1 MKHKERPT
9 WDEYFMQMAQ
19 VVSGRSTCLRRQ
31 VGAVIVKDKQI
42 LSTGYNGSP
51 TGLTHCAQ
59 TGCLRQKL
67 GIPSGERTEI
77 CRAVHAEQ
85 NALVQAA
92 KHGVSIDG
100 ADIYTTVQPCVLC
113 TKLIINS
120 GIKRVIY
127 ATPYPDKLALEIATE
142 AELELIQLIPNE
154 VTEG

>member
-1 MKHKERPT
+1 MNKERPT

-19 VVSGRSTCLRRQ
+19 VVAGRSTCLRRQ

-51 TGLTHCAQ
+51 SGLTHCVQ

-92 KHGVSIDG
+92 KHGVSISG
-100 ADIYTTVQPCVLC
+100 SDIYTTVQPCVLC
-113 TKLIINS
+113 TKLIINA
-120 GIKRVIY
+120 GIKRVFY
-127 ATPYPDKLALEIATE
+127 AIPYPDKLALEMAAE
-142 AELELIQLIPNE
+142 ANFELVHLIPND

>member
-1 MKHKERPT
+1 
-9 WDEYFMQMAQ
+9 MQMAQ
-19 VVSGRSTCLRRQ
+19 VVAGRSTCLRRQ

-51 TGLTHCAQ
+51 SGLAHCAE

-67 GIPSGERTEI
+67 EIPSGERSEI

-92 KHGVSIDG
+92 KHGVSING

-113 TKLIINS
+113 TKLIINA
-120 GIKRVIY
+120 GIKRVFY
-127 ATPYPDKLALEIATE
+127 TYTYPDSLAGEMAAE
-142 AELELIQLIPNE
+142 AQLELVQLISKDSQ
-154 VTEG
+154 G